1 MENNATLNPTGTP
14 SIPITSEIV
23 EINAQSLAPGEVSA
37 ESSAEPLAPLN
48 PLESNTKNQVIVSR
62 LDLEVIGSNRYTLT
76 QDTLTI
82 RDLDLL

>member
-1 MENNATLNPTGTP
+1 MENDATLNSTGTP

-23 EINAQSLAPGEVSA
+23 EINAQSLAPGEVPA

-48 PLESNTKNQVIVSR
+48 PLKSNTKNQVIVSR